1 MNYKKPI
8 LKIISMSM
16 LAIII
21 LTNNLKAQNVP
32 ITFEPG
38 GFGATWIWNTF
49 ENGPN
54 SPIQIVTNPNMS
66 GINTSA
72 NCASITALQI
82 GQPWV
87 GFENIHPGSQPAGPS
102 PFGTFTLDSTNCI
115 VKIMVYKSVISD
127 VGIKFAT
134 AGNASTGEIKV
145 PNTLINQWEELT
157 FDFSSKIGQPS
168 STGIDQLIVFPD
180 FQARLADNLCYIDN
194 ISISGSVPVNN
205 VNVKFAVQNTDSTPV
220 YLFGNWN
227 NWNNWPGSPMVL
239 NSTTNTYEVT
249 LPQIA
254 GSTIEYLFVNG
265 VGPTKE
271 VLDPLWTC
279 TNANTTYTNRLT
291 VIGNADT
298 TLCNTWEE
306 CASCTPANVQELN
319 EFELHLAIDANGI
332 TVFSNQQQFDQI
344 QVVDITGKRVYNS
357 TETIYTNEKI
367 AIQLN
372 EHVLY
377 FIQLKKGSQIKT
389 IKSIF

>member
-21 LTNNLKAQNVP
+21 LINNLKAQNVP
-32 ITFEPG
+32 VTFEPG
-38 GFGATWIWNTF
+38 GFGSTWIWNTF

-54 SPIQIVTNPNMS
+54 SPIQLVANPNTT
-66 GINTSA
+66 GVNTSA
-72 NCASITALQI
+72 TCASITALQI

-87 GFENIHPGSQPAGPS
+87 GFESIHPGSLPAGPS
-102 PFGTFTLDSTNCI
+102 AFGTFTLDSTNCI

-168 STGIDQLIVFPD
+168 STGIDQLIIFPD
-180 FQARLADNLCYIDN
+180 FQARLTDNLCYVDN
-194 ISISGSVPVNN
+194 VSMSGTVPVTN

-227 NWNNWPGSPMVL
+227 NWSNWPGTPM
-239 NSTTNTYEVT
+239 NYNATNNTYEVSLSLVT
-249 LPQIA
+249 

-265 VGPTKE
+265 IGPTKE
-271 VLDPLWTC
+271 VLNPAWTC
-279 TNANTTYTNRLT
+279 TNANSTYTNRLT
-291 VIGNADT
+291 VLGSADT
-298 TLCNTWEE
+298 TLCNTWEQ
-306 CASCTPANVQELN
+306 CTLCTPASVRDVNQMDVRI
-319 EFELHLAIDANGI
+319 FMDANGL
-332 TVFSNQQQFDQI
+332 TLYSNEQELDELKI
-344 QVVDITGKRVYNS
+344 VDVAGR
-357 TETIYTNEKI
+357 TIFISN
-367 AIQLN
+367 
-372 EHVLY
+372 HDLY
-377 FIQLKKGSQIKT
+377 FNKYIDVHLNPSVIYVVYLKKGNQVLKL
-389 IKSIF
+389 KSIF